1 VKLQSALLGLCIC
14 AVSSATSA
22 QEVKTADQLVSE
34 LGTLLVKKR
43 FSAAYRPDAVTGRC
57 SGVEQGTSLGR
68 KDLAVVPVSG
78 ENPVRAKVPF
88 SFELDKHVLT
98 SQDVRQADELAK
110 ALNDPRLMGRRF
122 SISGH
127 TDASGPVEH
136 NRRLSCARALSVRDA
151 LVARNVDPRRLG
163 VFGFGSEKLEDP
175 ANPKSGVN
183 RRVVV
188 ENVDDL
194 PRAP

>member
-1 VKLQSALLGLCIC
+1 MRVRTALLSVCMGL
-14 AVSSATSA
+14 ATATGSA
-22 QEVKTADQLVSE
+22 QDIKTADQLVGE
-34 LGTLLVKKR
+34 LQPLLTKKR
-43 FSAAYRPDAVTGRC
+43 FSAAYKPDAVTGRC
-57 SGVEQGTSLGR
+57 SGVEQGGALSR

-78 ENPVRAKVPF
+78 ENPVRTRVPF
-88 SFELDKHVLT
+88 AFEFDKHVLT
-98 SQDVRQADELAK
+98 PQDQRQAEELAK
-110 ALNDPRLMGRRF
+110 ALNDPRLVARRF

-127 TDASGPVEH
+127 TDAAGPVEH

-163 VFGFGSEKLEDP
+163 VFGFGSDKLEDA
-175 ANPKSGVN
+175 ANPRSGVN

-194 PRAP
+194 PAAP